1 MSTESDLLPGVS
13 ISTSSED
20 PSSGERRHLVKAA
33 TLVMFGNL
41 GSSLMGM
48 VRQIVIASLGSDIAG
63 PFISALSPAQTFND
77 FLVNGSING
86 ALIPTLNDYAALSQK
101 EDYRRLV
108 FTIIN
113 LLILLISVFCML
125 FLLAAPWWVSVV
137 APGYQKELHIAGQT
151 VNQAQLV
158 LHFAQIIF
166 FSLLALGPF
175 AVLQAALYARKEFGW
190 PALAPVCSHL
200 GIILGAFVSGW
211 LAHSITGAPY
221 AVAVGVIA
229 GAFGEIAL
237 LVPGLRH
244 QRLTYRWV
252 LDLKHPGLR
261 RILKLYWPVALSLLV
276 SAFFQFLDQR
286 WATLT
291 PGDGAANF
299 TAMRL
304 ATTLIQ
310 FPTGLVAT
318 ALSIAVLPTLTEHAR
333 TGESERFKAALLLG
347 FRLGLLLMIPA
358 AAGLIVL
365 RLPIVMLVFEH
376 GSYTAKNAELTA
388 LALQNYAYQLP
399 FLALDQLLLVAF
411 YARKKTLAP
420 VLVGL
425 VCFGAYL
432 AIAGPFRLTIGMPA
446 LVLANTVQNALHPLI
461 LLVLLRMTIGHIR
474 IREVLPTLGK
484 IGVAT
489 VGMVAVAWGLQQGL
503 SHIALFSLASFLG
516 RLFVVSIVGAVA
528 TGVYFCG
535 VLLLRVEEIRLL
547 KLLIFTKLGRG
558 KPPVL

>member
-1 MSTESDLLPGVS
+1 MSTESDIPAVMS
-13 ISTSSED
+13 ASASKED
-20 PSSGERRHLVKAA
+20 TSSGESRHLVKAA
-33 TLVMFGNL
+33 TLVMLGNL

-86 ALIPTLNDYAALSQK
+86 ALIPTLNDYAAPEQR
-101 EDYRRLV
+101 EDFRRLV

-113 LLILLISVFCML
+113 LLLLLTSVSCFL
-125 FLLAAPWWVSVV
+125 FLLVAPWWVTLV
-137 APGYQKELHIAGQT
+137 APGYHKQLHIAGQT
-151 VNQAQLV
+151 VSQAQLV
-158 LHFAQIIF
+158 LHFSQIIF

-190 PALAPVCSHL
+190 PALAPACSHL
-200 GIILGAFVSGW
+200 GIILGAFASGW
-211 LAHSITGAPY
+211 FTHYMTGASY
-221 AVAVGVIA
+221 AVAVGVIV

-252 LDLKHPGLR
+252 LELKHPGLR

-304 ATTLIQ
+304 ATTLLQ
-310 FPTGLVAT
+310 FPAGLVAT

-376 GSYTAKNAELTA
+376 GGYTAKNAQLTA
-388 LALQNYAYQLP
+388 VALQIYAYQLP

-411 YARKKTLAP
+411 YARKKTFAP

-425 VCFGAYL
+425 ICFGAYL
-432 AIAGPFRLTIGMPA
+432 AIAGPFRLTLGMPA
-446 LVLANTVQNALHPLI
+446 LVLANTVQNSLHPLI

-489 VGMVAVAWGLQQGL
+489 TGMVGVAWGLQQGL
-503 SHIALFSLASFLG
+503 SHIAIFSLDHFLG
-516 RLFVVSIVGAVA
+516 RLFVVAIVGMVA
-528 TGVYFCG
+528 AGVYFGG
-535 VLLLRVEEIRLL
+535 VLLLRVEETRLL
-547 KLLIFTKLGRG
+547 KLLIFTKRGRG
-558 KPPVL
+558 KPPVV